1 MMITDVFV
9 MAEVSM
15 IYSMND
21 GFMTYNFTDVITG
34 LPILLDPQ
42 LHNEVTNNIRSYA
55 QKSNKFPITV
65 CFKGIFV
72 RNSEGI
78 FPTYLNSIT
87 ILNLKVSLCYAVI
100 SNNKD
105 VVFYDDKYDIPIEI
119 TNISDDVLN
128 KYINYF
134 ATVLSVP
141 ETDFSKRGY
150 HRFMVVGK
158 LEKFGDT
165 MVYRYDSSFLMD
177 VTSNILEA
185 VYTLTE
191 P

>member
-1 MMITDVFV
+1 MIITDVFV

-34 LPILLDPQ
+34 LPILLDPH
-42 LHNEVTNNIRSYA
+42 LHNEVTNSIRSYA
-55 QKSNKFPITV
+55 QNSNKFPTTV

-128 KYINYF
+128 KYVNYF

-141 ETDFSKRGY
+141 ETDFSKSGY
-150 HRFMVVGK
+150 HRFMVVGS

-185 VYTLTE
+185 VYTFTE